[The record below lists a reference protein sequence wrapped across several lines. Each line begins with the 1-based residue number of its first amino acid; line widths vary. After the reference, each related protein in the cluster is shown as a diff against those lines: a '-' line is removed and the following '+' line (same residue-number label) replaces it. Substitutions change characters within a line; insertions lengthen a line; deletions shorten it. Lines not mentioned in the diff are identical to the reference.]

1 LLGFGEIE
9 NFFTAKIIEKN
20 LVIDV
25 PERVSGSGTAG
36 LEVSGGKILAELEGD
51 NGGRV
56 GRGVE
61 ESGGWRGGRDDGMEE
76 RQMQLESSSK
86 QQLLIL
92 QEMCGKLDIFKS
104 SLDVLNS
111 RVNNL
116 QSK

>member
-9 NFFTAKIIEKN
+9 NFFTAKMIEKN
-20 LVIDV
+20 IVIDV
-25 PERVSGSGTAG
+25 PERVSGSVW
-36 LEVSGGKILAELEGD
+36 EVSGGKILGVRNGD
-51 NGGRV
+51 NGVRIGS
-56 GRGVE
+56 GVE
-61 ESGGWRGGRDDGMEE
+61 DSGGFKEIREDVMAE

-92 QEMCGKLDIFKS
+92 QEMCGKLDVFKS

>member
-1 LLGFGEIE
+1 MLGFGE
-9 NFFTAKIIEKN
+9 IEKN

-25 PERVSGSGTAG
+25 PARVNGSGVTG
-36 LEVSGGKILAELEGD
+36 WEVSGGKVLAERNGNVEG
-51 NGGRV
+51 RI

-61 ESGGWRGGRDDGMEE
+61 ESGGFKESRDDVMAE